1 MQVAVVGLVGVGK
14 TGDFL
19 QIERFM
25 LRRNDCWIGK
35 DVIHERRAG
44 TAGEAKPRD
53 LNRSGFERHGIQA
66 GVSCMACQ
74 IDQDIDFFITNVLRG
89 FPATHRID
97 VGEMYL
103 QKSRRRA
110 VEAASIREF

>member
-1 MQVAVVGLVGVGK
+1 
-14 TGDFL
+14 
-19 QIERFM
+19 
-25 LRRNDCWIGK
+25 
-35 DVIHERRAG
+35 
-44 TAGEAKPRD
+44 
-53 LNRSGFERHGIQA
+53 
-66 GVSCMACQ
+66 MACQ